1 MTGLEFQPAIQ
12 FMKFKMSDKS
22 LFAILL
28 HSPWWYSF
36 LIAAVLLLLARVF
49 LPEAIRAVGML
60 SSIPFAVLG
69 FIAAWRQRDKPSP
82 ERVSMALD
90 QLAKMSWKQFL
101 PIMEQAF
108 VQQGFSV
115 TTLNS
120 NSADLQLEKS
130 GRVTL
135 VSCKR
140 WKAATLGV
148 EVLRDLKAMQVSE
161 EASYAACIS
170 LSLPTGVALKFA
182 KENAIQL
189 ICQDELASLC
199 LKVMKD

>member
-1 MTGLEFQPAIQ
+1 
-12 FMKFKMSDKS
+12 MKFKMSDKS

-28 HSPWWYSF
+28 RSPWWYSF

-49 LPEAIRAVGML
+49 LPEAFRAVGML
-60 SSIPFAVLG
+60 SSIPFAILG
-69 FIAAWRQRDKPSP
+69 VIAAWRQRNKPSP

-90 QLAKMSWKQFL
+90 QLAQMPWKQFL

-115 TTLNS
+115 TQLNS
-120 NSADLQLEKS
+120 NAADLQLEKL

-148 EVLRDLKAMQVSE
+148 EVLRDLKAMQISE
-161 EASYAACIS
+161 EASYSACIS

-199 LKVMKD
+199 LKVMSIKPA

>member
-1 MTGLEFQPAIQ
+1 
-12 FMKFKMSDKS
+12 MKFKMSEKS
-22 LFAILL
+22 LFAVLL
-28 HSPWWYSF
+28 RSPWWWSF
-36 LIAAVLLLLARVF
+36 LIAAVLVLLARVF
-49 LPEAIRAVGML
+49 LPEAFRAVGML
-60 SSIPFAVLG
+60 SALPFAVLSI
-69 FIAAWRQRDKPSP
+69 IAAWRQRDKPSP
-82 ERVSMALD
+82 ERVSWALTH
-90 QLAKMSWKQFL
+90 LASMPWKQFL

-108 VQQGFSV
+108 VQQGFIV
-115 TTLNS
+115 TPLNS

-161 EASYAACIS
+161 EASFAACIS

>member
-1 MTGLEFQPAIQ
+1 
-12 FMKFKMSDKS
+12 MSDKS

-28 HSPWWYSF
+28 RSPWWYSF

-49 LPEAIRAVGML
+49 LPEAFRAVGML
-60 SSIPFAVLG
+60 SSIPFAILG
-69 FIAAWRQRDKPSP
+69 VIAAWRQRDKPSP

-90 QLAKMSWKQFL
+90 QLAQMPWKQFL

-108 VQQGFSV
+108 VQQGFTVSQ
-115 TTLNS
+115 LNS
-120 NSADLQLEKS
+120 NAADLQLEKL

-148 EVLRDLKAMQVSE
+148 EVLRDLKAMQISE
-161 EASYAACIS
+161 EASYSACIS

-199 LKVMKD
+199 LKVMSIKPA

>member
-1 MTGLEFQPAIQ
+1 
-12 FMKFKMSDKS
+12 MKFKMSEKS

-28 HSPWWYSF
+28 RSPWWYSF

-49 LPEAIRAVGML
+49 LPEAFRAVGML
-60 SSIPFAVLG
+60 SSIPFAILG
-69 FIAAWRQRDKPSP
+69 VIAAWRQRDKPSP

-90 QLAKMSWKQFL
+90 QLAQMPWKQFL

-108 VQQGFSV
+108 VQQGFTV
-115 TTLNS
+115 TQLNS
-120 NSADLQLEKS
+120 NAADLQLEKL

-148 EVLRDLKAMQVSE
+148 EVLRDLKAMQVSQ
-161 EASYAACIS
+161 EASYSACIS

-199 LKVMKD
+199 LKVMSIKPA

>member
-1 MTGLEFQPAIQ
+1 
-12 FMKFKMSDKS
+12 MSEKS

-28 HSPWWYSF
+28 RSPWWWSF
-36 LIAAVLLLLARVF
+36 LIAAVLMLLARVF
-49 LPEAIRAVGML
+49 LPEAFRAVGML
-60 SSIPFAVLG
+60 SALPFAVLSI
-69 FIAAWRQRDKPSP
+69 IAAWRQRDKPSP
-82 ERVSMALD
+82 ERVSWALTH
-90 QLAKMSWKQFL
+90 LASMSWKQFL

-108 VQQGFSV
+108 VQQGFIV
-115 TTLNS
+115 TPLNS

>member
-1 MTGLEFQPAIQ
+1 
-12 FMKFKMSDKS
+12 MKFKMSEKS

-28 HSPWWYSF
+28 RSPWWYSF

-49 LPEAIRAVGML
+49 LPEAFRAVGML
-60 SSIPFAVLG
+60 SSIPFAILG
-69 FIAAWRQRDKPSP
+69 VIAAWRQRDKPSP

-90 QLAKMSWKQFL
+90 QLAQMPWKQFL

-108 VQQGFSV
+108 VQQGFTVSQ
-115 TTLNS
+115 LNS
-120 NSADLQLEKS
+120 NAADLQLEKL

-148 EVLRDLKAMQVSE
+148 EVLRDLKAMQVSQ
-161 EASYAACIS
+161 EASYSACIS

-199 LKVMKD
+199 LKVMSIKPA

>member
-1 MTGLEFQPAIQ
+1 
-12 FMKFKMSDKS
+12 MSDKS

-28 HSPWWYSF
+28 RSPWWYSF

-49 LPEAIRAVGML
+49 LPEAFRAVGML
-60 SSIPFAVLG
+60 SSIPFAILG
-69 FIAAWRQRDKPSP
+69 VIAAWRQRDKPSP

-90 QLAKMSWKQFL
+90 QLAQMPWKQFL

-115 TTLNS
+115 TQLNS
-120 NSADLQLEKS
+120 NAADLQLEKL

-148 EVLRDLKAMQVSE
+148 EVLRDLKAMQVSQ
-161 EASYAACIS
+161 EASYSACIS

-199 LKVMKD
+199 LKVMSIKPA

>member
-1 MTGLEFQPAIQ
+1 
-12 FMKFKMSDKS
+12 MKFKMSDKS

-28 HSPWWYSF
+28 RSPWWYSF

-49 LPEAIRAVGML
+49 LPEAFRAVGML
-60 SSIPFAVLG
+60 SSIPFAILG
-69 FIAAWRQRDKPSP
+69 VIAAWRQRDKPSP

-90 QLAKMSWKQFL
+90 QLAQMSWKQFL

-108 VQQGFSV
+108 VQQGFTV
-115 TTLNS
+115 TQLNS
-120 NSADLQLEKS
+120 NAADLQLEKL

-148 EVLRDLKAMQVSE
+148 EVLRDLKAMQISQ

-199 LKVMKD
+199 LKVMSIKPA

>member
-1 MTGLEFQPAIQ
+1 
-12 FMKFKMSDKS
+12 MKFKMSEKS
-22 LFAILL
+22 LFAVLL
-28 HSPWWYSF
+28 RSPWWWSF
-36 LIAAVLLLLARVF
+36 LIAAVLVLLARVF
-49 LPEAIRAVGML
+49 LPEAFRAVGML
-60 SSIPFAVLG
+60 SALPIAVLSI
-69 FIAAWRQRDKPSP
+69 IAAWRQRDKPSP
-82 ERVSMALD
+82 ERVSWALTH
-90 QLAKMSWKQFL
+90 LASMSWKQFL

-108 VQQGFSV
+108 VQQGFIV
-115 TTLNS
+115 TPLNS

-189 ICQDELASLC
+189 ICQDELVSLC

>member
-1 MTGLEFQPAIQ
+1 
-12 FMKFKMSDKS
+12 MKFKMSDKS

-28 HSPWWYSF
+28 RSPWWYSF

-49 LPEAIRAVGML
+49 LPEAFRAVGML
-60 SSIPFAVLG
+60 SSIPFAILG
-69 FIAAWRQRDKPSP
+69 VVAAWRQRDKPTP

-90 QLAKMSWKQFL
+90 QLAQMPWKQFL

-108 VQQGFSV
+108 VQQGFTV
-115 TTLNS
+115 TQLNS
-120 NSADLQLEKS
+120 NAADLQLEKL

-148 EVLRDLKAMQVSE
+148 EVLRDLKAMQISQ
-161 EASYAACIS
+161 EASYSACIS

-199 LKVMKD
+199 LKVMSTKPA

>member
-1 MTGLEFQPAIQ
+1 
-12 FMKFKMSDKS
+12 MKFKMSDKS

-28 HSPWWYSF
+28 RSPWWYSF

-49 LPEAIRAVGML
+49 LPEAFRAVGML
-60 SSIPFAVLG
+60 SSIPFAILG
-69 FIAAWRQRDKPSP
+69 VIAAWRQRNKPSP

-90 QLAKMSWKQFL
+90 QLAQMPWKQFL

-108 VQQGFSV
+108 VQQGFTVSQ
-115 TTLNS
+115 LNS
-120 NSADLQLEKS
+120 NAADLQLEKL

-148 EVLRDLKAMQVSE
+148 EVLRDLKAMQVSQ
-161 EASYAACIS
+161 EASYSACIS

-199 LKVMKD
+199 LKVMSIKPA

>member
-1 MTGLEFQPAIQ
+1 
-12 FMKFKMSDKS
+12 MKFKMSDKS

-28 HSPWWYSF
+28 RSPWWYSF

-49 LPEAIRAVGML
+49 LPEAFRAVGML
-60 SSIPFAVLG
+60 SSIPFAILG
-69 FIAAWRQRDKPSP
+69 VIAAWRQRDKPSP

-90 QLAKMSWKQFL
+90 QLAQMPWKQFL

-108 VQQGFSV
+108 VQQGFTVSQ
-115 TTLNS
+115 LNS
-120 NSADLQLEKS
+120 NAADLQLEKL

-148 EVLRDLKAMQVSE
+148 EVLRDLKAMQVSQ
-161 EASYAACIS
+161 EASYSACIS

-199 LKVMKD
+199 LKVMSIKSA